1 MICYLKIK
9 KSHRIYLLSR
19 NWHFMHHIL
28 EHGAYV
34 SVFWPCAYWWLL
46 LQTRFAQ
53 TVQRSH
59 RWHSQNSGS
68 LAGVLSMMHESQLLN
83 HQNTSM
89 IPLYLNRH
97 HFLHGRRRLGRGA
110 CVSTWTV
117 RLLPA
122 PPKDWSI
129 LIIWSL
135 WCREVFLLWML
146 LSVDEAENIWFWV
159 AWENL

>member
-1 MICYLKIK
+1 MCCIV
-9 KSHRIYLLSR
+9 
-19 NWHFMHHIL
+19 
-28 EHGAYV
+28 EHGTCV
-34 SVFWPCAYWWLL
+34 SGFWPCAYWWLL

-68 LAGVLSMMHESQLLN
+68 LAGVPATAHEICYWIIVIFKYCYRKYSKYYISRIYKQY
-83 HQNTSM
+83 
-89 IPLYLNRH
+89 YLIYY
-97 HFLHGRRRLGRGA
+97 HFLHDRRRLDRGA